1 MKFQPHCV
9 YHVYNQGN
17 NSEQLFYNE
26 ENYILFLKL
35 FSKYV
40 LPYVDVLAWC
50 LIPNHYHFMIS
61 VKENCVPVKQGNIM
75 LDSVSNG
82 FRNISSAYAHLFN
95 KEHQHTGSVFRP
107 KTKSKLLEANTREN
121 YFINCFYYIHQ
132 NAWRHG
138 LVTHPSLWKFSSY
151 HFFAGT
157 RAISLCNKKL
167 AEEICEYDIQ
177 TFQNSV
183 EQRLPDELVSS
194 LFERS

>member
-1 MKFQPHCV
+1 MKFQPTSV

-17 NSEQLFYNE
+17 NSKQLFYKE
-26 ENYILFLKL
+26 EDYILFLEL

-40 LPYVDVLAWC
+40 HPYVDVIAWC
-50 LIPNHYHFMIS
+50 LIPNHFHFMLS
-61 VKENCVPVKQGNIM
+61 VNENCVAVKQGNIM

-95 KEHQHTGSVFRP
+95 KEHSHTGSVFRP
-107 KTKSKLLEANTREN
+107 KTKSKLLEVSIKEN

-151 HFFAGT
+151 HFYTGN
-157 RAISLCNKKL
+157 RVISLCNKKL
-167 AEEICEYDIQ
+167 AEEICEYDIH
-177 TFQNSV
+177 TFKDLA
-183 EQRLPDELVSS
+183 EQRLPDELVSN
-194 LFERS
+194 LYERV